1 MSYSSSTTSR
11 VGALPDRWAERILH
25 AADSYFDSDVHDSL
39 QVALMA
45 CQRAAFENDF
55 ASAPTYLSPAEMFKA
70 VEQVAAH
77 HDSAVLSQNQVF
89 AEQMLAED
97 KWDTVKQQEFARQ
110 LAGSFHIGGEIMD
123 RQSSMM
129 RFVEYHVDYLFPEPI
144 AAEPQGNS
152 AGVNFTLHITMLR
165 RDDKPVVLSIA
176 QHGMDA
182 KADELEL
189 TLLLDSDDQ
198 LGEKLVAALTK

>member
-1 MSYSSSTTSR
+1 MSYSSSTSSG

-25 AADSYFDSDVHDSL
+25 AAETYFDSDVHDSL

-45 CQRAAFENDF
+45 CQRAAFENDLV
-55 ASAPTYLSPAEMFKA
+55 SAPTYLSPAEMFKL

-89 AEQMLAED
+89 AQQMLAED

-110 LAGSFHIGGEIMD
+110 LAGSFHIGGEFMD
-123 RQSSMM
+123 RQSGSI
-129 RFVEYHVDYLFPEPI
+129 RFVEYHLDYLYPEPI
-144 AAEPQGNS
+144 PAAADNAQAN
-152 AGVNFTLHITMLR
+152 VTLHITMLR

-176 QHGMDA
+176 QHGIDA
-182 KADELEL
+182 KLDQLEL
-189 TLLLDSDDQ
+189 TLLLDDDDE
-198 LGEKLVAALTK
+198 LGEKLVSSLVE